1 MFLLN
6 NLEFLLE
13 LVRLGVKNL
22 SNKLLFSFFLI
33 LLFENI
39 NKIDGQSMEDLA
51 NKAGNVVI
59 KGEMVLAFMNA
70 LKREKMAYG
79 VHVMMKPTS
88 NQQKSF
94 LINLKNNSAFIGKS
108 LPIRSM
114 MINVVFFSNRIV
126 RTSSRLLHL
135 IKILL
140 KFLI

>member
-51 NKAGNVVI
+51 NKAGNVVS

-70 LKREKMAYG
+70 L
-79 VHVMMKPTS
+79 
-88 NQQKSF
+88 
-94 LINLKNNSAFIGKS
+94 
-108 LPIRSM
+108 
-114 MINVVFFSNRIV
+114 
-126 RTSSRLLHL
+126 
-135 IKILL
+135 
-140 KFLI
+140 